1 MEKEHNMISQM
12 MKGMKGIT
20 EINKEKVNK
29 NIDKKF

>member
-12 MKGMKGIT
+12 MKGMKEIT
-20 EINKEKVNK
+20 EKNKEKVNK

>member
-20 EINKEKVNK
+20 EKNKEKVNK